1 MTPIDSIT
9 PLTSTPPLLEVK
21 KLSIAFRT
29 RYGVLPVTN
38 EVSFSIGKAERLG
51 LVGESGCG
59 KTVTGLALMR
69 LLDPAV
75 AVVTG
80 EILLN
85 GRNILALPERE
96 MRSLRGRELAMIF
109 QEPMSALDPVF
120 TVGDQI
126 SDAFRAHFPQR
137 SKEAKERT
145 LALLAQV
152 GIAAPQARYND
163 YPHQMS
169 GGMRQRI
176 MIAMALICEPQLIIA
191 DEPTTALDVTV
202 QAQIME
208 LMRELSDRTGT
219 SLLFITHDLGVVAET
234 CQRMV
239 TMYAG
244 QVVEDAPVD
253 SALLTPLHPY
263 TSGLLRSLPRFAK
276 RREPLGSIPGRVP
289 APQDMIEGCR
299 FKPRCAS
306 ATFNCENEQ
315 VLENVVGSQRKVR
328 CVRASELSLP
338 GVQVA

>member
-1 MTPIDSIT
+1 MSQIDST
-9 PLTSTPPLLEVK
+9 AALSSNHPLLEVK
-21 KLSIAFRT
+21 NLSIAFRT
-29 RYGVLPVTN
+29 RHGVLPVTH
-38 EVSFSIGKAERLG
+38 EVSFSICKAERLG

-69 LLDPAV
+69 LLDHAA

-80 EILLN
+80 EVWLN

-96 MRSLRGRELAMIF
+96 MRSLRGREIAMIF

-120 TVGDQI
+120 SVGDQI
-126 SDAFRAHFPQR
+126 SEAFRAHFPHR
-137 SKEAKERT
+137 SNEAKDRT

-152 GIAAPQARYND
+152 GIAAPAARYND

-208 LMRELSDRTGT
+208 LLRELSDRTGT

-253 SALLTPLHPY
+253 DALLTPLHPY

-276 RREPLGSIPGRVP
+276 RREPLGSILGRVP

-299 FKPRCAS
+299 FQPRCAF
-306 ATFNCENEQ
+306 ATLSCASEQ
-315 VLENVVGSQRKVR
+315 VLEISPDKHRKVR
-328 CVRASELSLP
+328 CMRAGELSLP

>member
-29 RYGVLPVTN
+29 RNGVLPVTN

-80 EILLN
+80 EIWLN

-315 VLENVVGSQRKVR
+315 VLEIVLGSQRKVR
-328 CVRASELSLP
+328 CVRAGELSLP
-338 GVQVA
+338 GVQVT

>member
-29 RYGVLPVTN
+29 RNGVLPVTN

-59 KTVTGLALMR
+59 KTITGLALMR

-80 EILLN
+80 EIWLN

>member
-29 RYGVLPVTN
+29 RNGVLPVTN

-69 LLDPAV
+69 LLDPTV

-80 EILLN
+80 EIWLN

>member
-29 RYGVLPVTN
+29 RNGVLPVTN

-80 EILLN
+80 EIWLN

-176 MIAMALICEPQLIIA
+176 MIAMALICEPHLIIA

>member
-29 RYGVLPVTN
+29 RNGVLPVTN

-59 KTVTGLALMR
+59 KTITGLALMR

-80 EILLN
+80 EIWLN

-191 DEPTTALDVTV
+191 DESTTALDVTV

>member
-29 RYGVLPVTN
+29 RNRVLPVTN

-80 EILLN
+80 EIWLN

>member
-29 RYGVLPVTN
+29 RNGVLPVTN

-59 KTVTGLALMR
+59 KTITGLALMR

-80 EILLN
+80 EIWLN

-191 DEPTTALDVTV
+191 DESTTALDVTV

-289 APQDMIEGCR
+289 APQDRIEGCR

>member
-29 RYGVLPVTN
+29 RNGVLPVTN

-69 LLDPAV
+69 LLDPTV

-80 EILLN
+80 EIWLN

-176 MIAMALICEPQLIIA
+176 MIAMALICEPHLIIA

>member
-29 RYGVLPVTN
+29 RNGVLPVTN

-80 EILLN
+80 EIWLN

-145 LALLAQV
+145 LALLALV

>member
-1 MTPIDSIT
+1 
-9 PLTSTPPLLEVK
+9 
-21 KLSIAFRT
+21 
-29 RYGVLPVTN
+29 
-38 EVSFSIGKAERLG
+38 
-51 LVGESGCG
+51 
-59 KTVTGLALMR
+59 
-69 LLDPAV
+69 
-75 AVVTG
+75 
-80 EILLN
+80 
-85 GRNILALPERE
+85 
-96 MRSLRGRELAMIF
+96 
-109 QEPMSALDPVF
+109 
-120 TVGDQI
+120 
-126 SDAFRAHFPQR
+126 
-137 SKEAKERT
+137 
-145 LALLAQV
+145 V
-152 GIAAPQARYND
+152 GIAAPQERYND

-299 FKPRCAS
+299 FKPRCAF
-306 ATFNCENEQ
+306 ATLNCENEQ
-315 VLENVVGSQRKVR
+315 VLEIVLGSQRKVR
-328 CVRASELSLP
+328 CVRAGELSLP

>member
-1 MTPIDSIT
+1 MTQIVLPATAS
-9 PLTSTPPLLEVK
+9 SKSPLLDVK
-21 KLSIAFRT
+21 NLSIAFRT
-29 RYGVLPVTN
+29 RRGVVPVTHN
-38 EVSFSIGKAERLG
+38 VSFSIGKGERLG

-69 LLDPAV
+69 LLDSAG
-75 AVVTG
+75 ALVTG
-80 EILLN
+80 EVWLN
-85 GRNILALPERE
+85 GQNILALPERE
-96 MRSLRGRELAMIF
+96 MRALRGRDVSMIF

-126 SDAFRAHFPQR
+126 SEAFRAHFPHR
-137 SKEAKERT
+137 SGEAKDKA

-152 GIAAPQARYND
+152 GISAPAIRYNE
-163 YPHQMS
+163 YPHQLS

-208 LMRELSDRTGT
+208 LLRELSDRTGT
-219 SLLFITHDLGVVAET
+219 ALLFITHDLGVVAET

-244 QVVEDAPVD
+244 EVVEDSPVD
-253 SALLTPLHPY
+253 DALLSPLHPY

-289 APQDMIEGCR
+289 TPQEMTEGCR
-299 FKPRCAS
+299 FKPRCEF
-306 ATFNCENEQ
+306 ATAACATEQ
-315 VLENVVGSQRKVR
+315 RLEVAVDPQRKVR
-328 CVRASELSLP
+328 CMRAAELSLT

>member
-1 MTPIDSIT
+1 MSPIDSST
-9 PLTSTPPLLEVK
+9 PLSSTPPLLEVK

-29 RYGVLPVTN
+29 RNGVLPVTN

-80 EILLN
+80 EIWLN

-126 SDAFRAHFPQR
+126 SDAFRAHFPHR
-137 SKEAKERT
+137 SNEAKERT
-145 LALLAQV
+145 LSLLAQV

-289 APQDMIEGCR
+289 APQDMIVGCR

-306 ATFNCENEQ
+306 ATVNCENEQ
-315 VLENVVGSQRKVR
+315 VLEIVLGSQRKVR
-328 CVRASELSLP
+328 CVRAGELSLP
-338 GVQVA
+338 GVQVT

>member
-1 MTPIDSIT
+1 MNQIDSSAPVSSAT
-9 PLTSTPPLLEVK
+9 PLLEVRN
-21 KLSIAFRT
+21 LSIAFRT
-29 RYGVLPVTN
+29 RRGVLPVADK
-38 EVSFSIGKAERLG
+38 VSFAIGPSERLG

-69 LLDPAV
+69 LLDHNA
-75 AVVTG
+75 AVVAG
-80 EILLN
+80 EIWFN

-96 MRSLRGRELAMIF
+96 MRSLRGREMAMIF

-120 TVGDQI
+120 SVGKQI
-126 SDAFRAHFPQR
+126 TEAFCAHFPHR
-137 SKEAKERT
+137 ADEAKDKT

-152 GIAAPQARYND
+152 GIASPVTRYDD

-208 LMRELSDRTGT
+208 LLRDLSDRTGT
-219 SLLFITHDLGVVAET
+219 ALLFISHDLGVIAET

-253 SALLTPLHPY
+253 DALLTPLHPY

-276 RREPLGSIPGRVP
+276 RRAALGSIPGRVP
-289 APQDMIEGCR
+289 EPLDMAAGCR
-299 FKPRCAS
+299 FQPRCEFALPAC
-306 ATFNCENEQ
+306 ATPQ
-315 VLENVVGSQRKVR
+315 DLKAISDPSRKVR
-328 CVRASELSLP
+328 CLRAAELTLA
-338 GVQVA
+338 GVPDA

>member
-29 RYGVLPVTN
+29 RNGVLPVTN

-80 EILLN
+80 EIWLN

-338 GVQVA
+338 GVHVV

>member
-29 RYGVLPVTN
+29 RNGVLPVTN

-69 LLDPAV
+69 LLDPTV

-80 EILLN
+80 EIWLN
-85 GRNILALPERE
+85 GRNILALPEHE

-176 MIAMALICEPQLIIA
+176 MIAMALICEPHLIIA

>member
-29 RYGVLPVTN
+29 RNGVLPVTN

-80 EILLN
+80 EIWLN

>member
-9 PLTSTPPLLEVK
+9 PLTSTPPVLEVK

-29 RYGVLPVTN
+29 RNGVLPVTN
-38 EVSFSIGKAERLG
+38 EVSFSIGKTERLG

-80 EILLN
+80 EIWLN

>member
-29 RYGVLPVTN
+29 RNGVLPVTN
-38 EVSFSIGKAERLG
+38 EVSFSIGKAQRLG

-80 EILLN
+80 EIWLN

>member
-29 RYGVLPVTN
+29 RNGVLPVTN

-80 EILLN
+80 EIWLN
-85 GRNILALPERE
+85 GRDILALPERE

-208 LMRELSDRTGT
+208 LMRELSDRTDT

>member
-1 MTPIDSIT
+1 MTPIDSST
-9 PLTSTPPLLEVK
+9 PLSSTPPLLEVK

-29 RYGVLPVTN
+29 RNGVLPVTN

-80 EILLN
+80 EIWLN

>member
-29 RYGVLPVTN
+29 RNGVLPVTN
-38 EVSFSIGKAERLG
+38 EVSFSIGKTERLG

-80 EILLN
+80 EIWLN